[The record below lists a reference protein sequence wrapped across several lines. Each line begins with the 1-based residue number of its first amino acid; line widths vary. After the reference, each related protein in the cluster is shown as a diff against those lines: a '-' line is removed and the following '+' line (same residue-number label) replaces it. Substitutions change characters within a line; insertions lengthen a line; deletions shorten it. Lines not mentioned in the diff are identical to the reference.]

1 MTPNAISA
9 LPQTPLSLPSPSN
22 LASSSIN
29 FSSNPFWIPPNF
41 SQFVFSAQVVDRTTF
56 KSDPWIM
63 DTSAIDY
70 MVHSVS
76 QFTSITSI
84 VNTCVY
90 LPNGDQALVTH
101 VGTMHISSTLVL
113 NEVLCVLSFGFN
125 LILVSKLTKILFCCL
140 IFLGNCCFIQDL
152 AQWSM
157 IG

>member
-1 MTPNAISA
+1 M
-9 LPQTPLSLPSPSN
+9 
-22 LASSSIN
+22 
-29 FSSNPFWIPPNF
+29 
-41 SQFVFSAQVVDRTTF
+41 FSAQVVDRTAF

-63 DTSAIDY
+63 DTGAIDY

-125 LILVSKLTKILFCCL
+125 LILVSKLTKTLFCCL

>member
-63 DTSAIDY
+63 DTGAIDY

-84 VNTCVY
+84 VNTFSICQMGIK
-90 LPNGDQALVTH
+90 P
-101 VGTMHISSTLVL
+101 
-113 NEVLCVLSFGFN
+113 
-125 LILVSKLTKILFCCL
+125 
-140 IFLGNCCFIQDL
+140 
-152 AQWSM
+152 
-157 IG
+157 